1 MSSHRHFHMMNDPLL
16 PIHILI
22 SGAKNINTHT
32 TIPTLCLAS
41 IFCRLWWSWRDER
54 KKCVQSMMAEIL
66 LAKYMVIRHVIFGL
80 CMLLCYL
87 NNIFNHYECFY
98 NYKLMVIAH
107 FIDVFPASIFMW
119 MVKSDHSSMSLC
131 FMHFSCKFLDSLTT
145 IMEYFEHSVLK

>member
-1 MSSHRHFHMMNDPLL
+1 MVPK
-16 PIHILI
+16 I
-22 SGAKNINTHT
+22 STHT
-32 TIPTLCLAS
+32 RQFPHYVW
-41 IFCRLWWSWRDER
+41 RLSSVVCGEVEGTR

-131 FMHFSCKFLDSLTT
+131 FMNFSCKFLDSLTT